1 MTHEDVEKIIFNQDY
16 SNNQS
21 STYQQ
26 DKFYEKLDVL
36 KEKDNVNHPDH
47 YQSKSSVQIECID
60 AMRAA
65 FGDNETAIFC
75 KLNAMKYIW
84 RSDSKNGIE
93 DIDKALWYLEK
104 YRKLGGE
111 EQ

>member
-1 MTHEDVEKIIFNQDY
+1 MTHDDVKRIVFNQNY

-47 YQSKSSVQIECID
+47 YQSKNSENIQCID
-60 AMRAA
+60 AITACLGVEKTKA
-65 FGDNETAIFC
+65 FCLGNS
-75 KLNAMKYIW
+75 LKYIW
-84 RSDSKNGIE
+84 RCYSKEGNESIKKS
-93 DIDKALWYLEK
+93 IWYLNRFLE
-104 YRKLGGE
+104 LGGCDS
-111 EQ
+111 